1 MDKKGQTFP
10 TEVVDLPSKGLL
22 YPEGHELSKGTI
34 EVKYMTAKEEDILTS
49 QNLITKGVVLDEL
62 LKSLIASKVSL
73 DEIMIGDKNAIMIAS
88 RIFGYGKI
96 YSVDTTCPD
105 CGETEKD
112 CEYDLTTFEHKEID
126 EKLFNHENKFK
137 FTLPSAKRD
146 IEFKFMTHKDEAD
159 TISEVAKM
167 KKTMGGRTKE
177 VTTRLRRQIL
187 SVDEDSDRSY
197 INNFVENEF
206 FAVDSRAYRDHY
218 QDIMPDIDFTT
229 VFNCVLCGEV
239 NELELPI
246 AVNFFW
252 PSR

>member
-105 CGETEKD
+105 CGEIEKD
-112 CEYDLTTFEHKEID
+112 CEYDLTTFEHKEIN
-126 EKLFNHENKFK
+126 EKLFNHALKEHKNLIWVGYCHS
-137 FTLPSAKRD
+137 TLRSNDQIQSLWHPQNW
-146 IEFKFMTHKDEAD
+146 EEAQYHLLVVWLLA
-159 TISEVAKM
+159 E
-167 KKTMGGRTKE
+167 
-177 VTTRLRRQIL
+177 
-187 SVDEDSDRSY
+187 RSY
-197 INNFVENEF
+197 
-206 FAVDSRAYRDHY
+206 Y
-218 QDIMPDIDFTT
+218 
-229 VFNCVLCGEV
+229 
-239 NELELPI
+239 LP
-246 AVNFFW
+246 
-252 PSR
+252 